1 MAKKIVFT
9 FHIYTDG
16 KCNNPVADIPQ
27 ITSRYFE
34 RDLYEYV
41 QADDYTGSI
50 RRVFDF
56 DDNGIN
62 EFKVL
67 CGQLKDNL
75 TRSRYESTSDFL
87 KQIIRSAHD
96 LIKFNEEQFDYLDGN
111 VTAEYNMQIIET
123 SARKIKKIIYE
134 D

>member
-50 RRVFDF
+50 RRVFDL

-62 EFKVL
+62 EFKAL

-75 TRSRYESTSDFL
+75 TRSRYETTVDFF

-96 LIKFNEEQFDYLDGN
+96 LIELNKEQFDYLDSN

-123 SARKIKKIIYE
+123 SAKKIKKIIYE

>member
-34 RDLYEYV
+34 QDLYEYV

-50 RRVFDF
+50 QRVFDF
-56 DDNGIN
+56 DDNGIK

-75 TRSRYESTSDFL
+75 TSSRYESTSDFF

-96 LIKFNEEQFDYLDGN
+96 LIESNKEQFDYLDGN